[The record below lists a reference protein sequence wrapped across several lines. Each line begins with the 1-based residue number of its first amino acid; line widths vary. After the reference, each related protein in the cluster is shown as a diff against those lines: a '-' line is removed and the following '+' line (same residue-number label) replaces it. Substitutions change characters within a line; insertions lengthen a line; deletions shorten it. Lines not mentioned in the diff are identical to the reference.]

1 MPAPRKVAMF
11 CGNIFVGGE
20 ALESELAQ
28 PMREI
33 IGREEVGV
41 AYGALAAGSDI
52 LIAELLLRHG
62 AELHVVLP
70 FAEPDFLAQSVAP
83 AGASWVD
90 RYHAIMA
97 RASSLTVLS
106 TRAYR
111 GDTSLFAHGST
122 VSMGMARQ
130 RARDLKSEAI
140 QLAIVEPRGAD
151 TLSGSDIRT
160 WQAIGGRA
168 EVVTAPPLVRP
179 AMPPPPTSD
188 APQGI
193 YSLMF
198 AEGAEGADASDRDG
212 RDVSRIWHEVT
223 ARAARMPDATA
234 ASGSLF
240 AMFDDAVTA
249 AAAALDL
256 SEALATHDGPGLRIV
271 LHPGALHPQPEP
283 LKRIEAPP
291 GAVYVTEPFAAV
303 LEMTPENPFVCTPDG
318 QIALP
323 WDYGVFPLYR
333 LVRRATRT

>member
-11 CGNIFVGGE
+11 CGNIFVGGD

-52 LIAELLLRHG
+52 LIAELLLQHG

-90 RYHAIMA
+90 RYHAITA

-122 VSMGMARQ
+122 VSMGMARL
-130 RARDLKSEAI
+130 RARDLTSEAI

-179 AMPPPPTSD
+179 AMPPPPASD
-188 APQGI
+188 GAQGI

-198 AEGAEGADASDRDG
+198 ADGVDASDRDG
-212 RDVSRIWHEVT
+212 RDISQVWHEVT
-223 ARAARMPDATA
+223 ARAARLPDASA

-256 SEALATHDGPGLRIV
+256 SAALATHDGPGLRIV

-283 LKRIEAPP
+283 LERIETPS
-291 GAVYVTEPFAAV
+291 GAVYVTEPFVAV
-303 LEMTPENPFVCTPDG
+303 LEMTPGNPFACSRAG

-333 LVRRATRT
+333 LVRRATEA